1 MHLFILSQRLDLCVA
16 ESEMLQFTMLLV
28 GDHGAALSD
37 IKKEGEGNEEWVNDS
52 MYLTPSPVWV
62 ALRVL
67 QLQPQ
72 FPLFSHF
79 LSCFFFE
86 NRPKTAAVAWHFFPL
101 SHTHDLCLPST
112 PPHLS
117 LALSHAF
124 RFFLFCFFC
133 LHPLSVFHSMSGHA
147 RVIKVEEWWA
157 TLQLTGGRS
166 YLGSR
171 FNRRTLRQL

>member
-1 MHLFILSQRLDLCVA
+1 
-16 ESEMLQFTMLLV
+16 MLQFTMLLV

-112 PPHLS
+112 PPSLS
-117 LALSHAF
+117 RSLSCLPVF
-124 RFFLFCFFC
+124 LVLFFLS
-133 LHPLSVFHSMSGHA
+133 PPSLSVSQHVRACTGDQGRGVVSHSTADRWEELPGVKVQSQDTPSAVGKVSA
-147 RVIKVEEWWA
+147 R
-157 TLQLTGGRS
+157 LQH
-166 YLGSR
+166 
-171 FNRRTLRQL
+171 